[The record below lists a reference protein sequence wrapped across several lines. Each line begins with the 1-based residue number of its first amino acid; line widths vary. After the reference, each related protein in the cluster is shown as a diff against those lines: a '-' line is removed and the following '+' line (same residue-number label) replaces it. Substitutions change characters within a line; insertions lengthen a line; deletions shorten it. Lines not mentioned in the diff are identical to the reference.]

1 MREGRIALSTG
12 EKLAHDHDGGI
23 PRGVLLGAFALVCFS
38 IIATAAAR
46 VSDVGTVH
54 MPQRKAVEILAL
66 TFIDRD
72 DGGIDVINYNGGAP
86 VSSVEP
92 GTNGFIRA
100 TLRGLAQERKR
111 SGIGPRTPFLL
122 TRWTDGAITLE
133 DRETSR
139 KLDLDA
145 FGPTNAGAFARLF
158 NNEERAR

>member
-1 MREGRIALSTG
+1 MSTMDKHAG
-12 EKLAHDHDGGI
+12 EQHGGI

-54 MPQRKAVEILAL
+54 MPQRRAVETLAL
-66 TFIDRD
+66 AFVDRD
-72 DGGIDVINYNGGAP
+72 DGGIDVIDAIKGSSI
-86 VSSVEP
+86 SSVEP

-100 TLRGLAQERKR
+100 TLRGLVRERKR
-111 SGIGPRTPFLL
+111 SNIGPATPFLL
-122 TRWTDGAITLE
+122 TRWNDGAITLE
-133 DRETSR
+133 DRETNR

-158 NNEERAR
+158 NEEGRAR

>member
-1 MREGRIALSTG
+1 MTTM
-12 EKLAHDHDGGI
+12 EKHGVEQHGGI
-23 PRGVLLGAFALVCFS
+23 PRGVLFGAFALVCFS

-54 MPQRKAVEILAL
+54 MPQRRAVETLAL
-66 TFIDRD
+66 AFVDRD
-72 DGGIDVINYNGGAP
+72 DGGIDVLDVNRGARI
-86 VSSVEP
+86 SSVEP

-100 TLRGLAQERKR
+100 TLRGLVRERKR
-111 SGIGPRTPFLL
+111 SGIGPKTPFLL

-139 KLDLDA
+139 KIDLDA

-158 NNEERAR
+158 NEEGRAR